1 VKKQGGMMS
10 LLSLLIPFRRQ
21 VQDAEN
27 IRDDSDAEEKSEE
40 AEEEKKE

>member
-1 VKKQGGMMS
+1 MS
-10 LLSLLIPFRRQ
+10 LLGLLIPFRRQ